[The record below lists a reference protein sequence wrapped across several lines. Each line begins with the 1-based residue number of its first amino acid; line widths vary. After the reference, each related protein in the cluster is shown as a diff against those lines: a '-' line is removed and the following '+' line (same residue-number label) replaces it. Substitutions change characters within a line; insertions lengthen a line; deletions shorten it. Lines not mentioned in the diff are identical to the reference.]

1 MLFSRFEQ
9 RIDEI
14 EKKQEETKELK
25 VPNEES
31 KDLSQQVQA
40 IELNGI
46 RSVITKQ
53 EICLNDLNLRL
64 SNFESV
70 INKLDPNNIRALIR
84 DIAELLMQE
93 ERKGVNATMD
103 SLKGT
108 EKRNEHLMS
117 MLKEEL
123 RIMDE
128 RFTQDIERKL
138 EKSDLYLTKTQL
150 QRKVIQVVPI
160 VTHVRATY

>member
-1 MLFSRFEQ
+1 MFSRFEQ